1 MPHDPTIQNRIRQIA
16 LEQSVSLS
24 DARRILIEQIDLAKR
39 KVVRKPGLAE
49 RNTKKVLAEN
59 PQRRLVSANPISNT
73 PTTPASNTV
82 LPERVK
88 TDNRVSGAPTR
99 RNPETKKSASSVKS
113 PDPLESPKLPAP
125 NTVSAVIH
133 GIIRDSITFQA
144 AENKLMGLK
153 SLEHLSRSAIRT
165 RMYAVVD
172 RYNLPIK

>member
-1 MPHDPTIQNRIRQIA
+1 MPYDPTIQNRIRQIA

-49 RNTKKVLAEN
+49 RNTKKVHDEN
-59 PQRRLVSANPISNT
+59 PQRRLVLTSPIPNTETNP
-73 PTTPASNTV
+73 V
-82 LPERVK
+82 LPERMK
-88 TDNRVSGAPTR
+88 SGNHPLGTPTR
-99 RNPETKKSASSVKS
+99 HAPETKKSSSSVKS
-113 PDPLESPKLPAP
+113 ADLQDSVRIPAP

-133 GIIRDSITFQA
+133 GIIRDSITFES

-153 SLEHLSRSAIRT
+153 SLSHLSRSAIRT